1 MIKIK
6 ELQIQNFRSY
16 GDYLTSLNFSTM
28 GPVLVVGQVDDNPR
42 RSNGSGKTTLLDAII
57 WVLFDR
63 LPSKDRPAG
72 NVVNWHV
79 GKNCLVKLV
88 TEDGYEITRTRK
100 FEGHNDLL
108 IHTPEG
114 EDITDSTNRNAQQH
128 LLKLFNLDYEIFM
141 SSVFFG
147 QFGRPFLE
155 LPDPRR
161 KKAME
166 RMLHLTKF
174 DHYAAVAK
182 EKHAAM
188 ELEQSKYNGELET
201 IKEAVLNLSQR
212 ADNMVTS
219 KEQFEATREERIK
232 TKLDEVPVVIQE
244 HERRVQALKD
254 EIIKVKGEQAE
265 IKTYDLI
272 KLRQDWEAFEE
283 ALRIIDAD
291 ITGLSVYD
299 KKAQEL
305 RERKSEITILDE
317 ITLGEHQQKL
327 LTDAKKM
334 DEIMPN
340 LVEFDLAA
348 IHKEWDR
355 YEESKKVQEEIQTR
369 LFAISNNITKV
380 KTQAESLDQEIADWE
395 ERVGECPS
403 CKQEVTKDYTA
414 KKIAELQSKVD
425 ELNGKYGELTSEK
438 NRLSKLKEFEKAAV
452 VRPVR
457 TLAEAKLT
465 NEQII
470 DKRLARKKIDEDLEE
485 LCRKMGN
492 LTEENKKSEEL
503 IAKFDQAI
511 KLLGEKKAA
520 RERELSLKRAS
531 FLLTKPTATLKE
543 AELVNEKYRSKTEQV
558 KEFGTRI
565 ADLGTTREKD
575 VARITKEAE
584 QLRSESNPYDRLI
597 DDLRKEVDEAKKKR
611 QKAEKRVSQYDTLLK
626 HLEYIRS
633 AYSDRRKI
641 KSYILSRLI
650 PYFNERIK
658 FYLEELDCQYD
669 IEFNAF
675 LQTKSDRWPYELWS
689 GGERKRIDLAVM
701 FAMHDLHR
709 SLYDQRCNLLVF
721 DEVDGKLDPDGV
733 NSFVNLVLRDFDE
746 KSGIDAVLVI
756 SHKDEMRDFFPTK
769 IAVKKVDDFS
779 KIEEIR

>member
-6 ELQIQNFRSY
+6 ELHIQNFRSY
-16 GDYLTSLNFSTM
+16 GDYLTSLNFGSM
-28 GPVLVVGQVDDNPR
+28 GPVLVVGQVDDNLQ

-63 LPSKDRPAG
+63 LPSKDRPAS

-79 GKNCLVKLV
+79 GKNCIVKLI
-88 TEDGYEITRTRK
+88 TTDGYEITRTRK

-108 IHTPEG
+108 IHTPDG
-114 EDITDSTNRNAQQH
+114 EDITDSTNKNAQQH

-182 EKHAAM
+182 EKHATM
-188 ELEQSKYNGELET
+188 EVEQSKHNGELEN
-201 IKEAVLNLSQR
+201 IKQNVLDLSQR

-219 KEQFEATREERIK
+219 KEQFESTREERIK
-232 TKLDEVPVVIQE
+232 TKLNEIPAVIQE
-244 HERRVQALKD
+244 HEFKVQTLKD
-254 EIIKVKGEQAE
+254 EIIKSKGEQAE
-265 IKTYDLI
+265 IKTYDVI
-272 KLRQDWEAFEE
+272 KLKQEWGTFEE
-283 ALRIIDAD
+283 ALKAIDVD
-291 ITGLSVYD
+291 IAGLSVYD

-305 RERKSEITILDE
+305 RERKSEVTILDE

-334 DEIMPN
+334 DEIIPN
-340 LVEFDLAA
+340 LVEFDLVAL
-348 IHKEWDR
+348 HKEWDK
-355 YEESKKVQEEIQTR
+355 YEESKKKQEEIQTKTIS
-369 LFAISNNITKV
+369 ISNNITKV
-380 KTQAESLDQEIADWE
+380 RTQIEGIEQEIADWE
-395 ERVGECPS
+395 ERVGKCPS

-414 KKIAELQSKVD
+414 KKTAELQSKLD
-425 ELNGKYGELTSEK
+425 ELEGKYAELASEK
-438 NRLSKLKEFEKAAV
+438 NRLSKEYEIIGV
-452 VRPVR
+452 VKPVR

-470 DKRLARKKIDEDLEE
+470 DKRLTRRKIDDDLEE
-485 LCRKMGN
+485 LRKKMGN

-511 KLLGEKKAA
+511 KLLGEKKAT
-520 RERELSLKRAS
+520 RERELALKRAS
-531 FLLTKPTATLKE
+531 FILTKPIATIRE
-543 AELVNEKYRSKTEQV
+543 AELINEKYRNKTEQI
-558 KEFGTRI
+558 KNLNNRI
-565 ADLGTTREKD
+565 AELGGIREKD

-584 QLRSESNPYDRLI
+584 QLRSELNPYDKLI
-597 DDLRKEVDEAKKKR
+597 EDLRMEVDEAKKKR

-658 FYLEELDCQYD
+658 FYLEELDCQYN

-701 FAMHDLHR
+701 FAMHDLHK

-746 KSGIDAVLVI
+746 KSGMDAVLVI

-769 IAVKKVDDFS
+769 IAVKKVNNFS